1 MDKEASHV
9 MWKIR
14 KVTRFWMQ
22 VSEWMLLLAIKTRK
36 PGKESA

>member
-14 KVTRFWMQ
+14 KVTRFWIQ
-22 VSEWMLLLAIKTRK
+22 VSEWMLLAIKRRK
-36 PGKESA
+36 PGKERA